1 MEVYLVQHAESKS
14 EAEDPTRPL
23 TDGGREEVDA
33 VACYVATLG
42 IEVAQ
47 IFHSSKLRA
56 KQTAEVFAQHLV
68 VPKGIAEREGLGP
81 LDDPVKAEHL
91 VEQAK
96 GPVMIV
102 GHLPHLS
109 RLASL
114 LVLGEVEKEVVRFR
128 MGAVVCRARSG
139 ESWSIDWTLITAFAQ
154 QEVSPEAEKRE
165 GDGNQSL

>member
-1 MEVYLVQHAESKS
+1 MEVYLVQHGECKS
-14 EAEDPTRPL
+14 EAEDATRPL
-23 TDGGREEVDA
+23 TDRGRVEVDA
-33 VACYVATLG
+33 VARYVANLG
-42 IEVAQ
+42 VEVAQ
-47 IFHSSKLRA
+47 VFHSGKLRA

-91 VEQAK
+91 VAQAK

-128 MGAVVCRARSG
+128 MGAVVCLARSG
-139 ESWSIDWTLITAFAQ
+139 ESWSIDWTLIPAFAQ
-154 QEVSPEAEKRE
+154 QRGQP
-165 GDGNQSL
+165 